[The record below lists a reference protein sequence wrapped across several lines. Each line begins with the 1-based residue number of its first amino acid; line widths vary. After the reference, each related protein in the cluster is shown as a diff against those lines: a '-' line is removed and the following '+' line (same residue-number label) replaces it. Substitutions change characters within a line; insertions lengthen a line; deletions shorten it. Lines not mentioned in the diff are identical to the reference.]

1 MTIDEYDKYIKQF
14 LKKPTKG
21 FNNLKK
27 GDAFYKPMIE
37 LIEFLQK
44 NDFLVYI
51 VSGSERFLVR
61 AVLDKHIKIPTNY
74 IIGSESNIISSNQN
88 NIDSLN
94 YTFQVDDDLIFDGE
108 FVSKNLYMNKIYHII
123 REIGKKPVLSFG
135 NSIADGGMNNFA
147 ISNKIYKSMGFM
159 ILNDDTERENG
170 NIDKADK
177 MKKTCEDN
185 NWIPISMKNDWKTIY
200 GNDVTKEK

>member
-1 MTIDEYDKYIKQF
+1 
-14 LKKPTKG
+14 
-21 FNNLKK
+21 
-27 GDAFYKPMIE
+27 MIE

-44 NDFLVYI
+44 KNFLVYI

-61 AVLDKHIKIPTNY
+61 AALDQHIKIPTNY
-74 IIGSESNIISSNQN
+74 IIRSEANIISSNQN

-108 FVSKNLYMNKIYHII
+108 FVSKNLYMKKIYNII

-135 NSIADGGMNNFA
+135 NSISDGGMNNFA